1 MFAQLIVRRSNF
13 VGAVR
18 VDEGIVQFQR
28 RAVEDRPL
36 VMWFHLVSF
45 QNNGQTW
52 SLDFGRYGKFT
63 VRKGLARALDLE
75 LGRRVLEQK
84 SAKGAKAV
92 EVEPEEQPKKAA
104 RRPKPVS
111 EPNLRAARTTYRYL
125 TASQETEVGIEWGR
139 AYIKAR
145 INATY
150 TAWAKLGFKGG
161 GNTLSRQVAA

>member
-92 EVEPEEQPKKAA
+92 EVVEPEEQPKKAA
-104 RRPKPVS
+104 RRPKVQA
-111 EPNLRAARTTYRYL
+111 EPDLRSRRTFRFMS
-125 TASQETEVGIEWGR
+125 ASQETQLGIEYGQR
-139 AYIKAR
+139 YIKAR
-145 INATY
+145 INDTIC
-150 TAWAKLGFKGG
+150 AWAKLGFKGG